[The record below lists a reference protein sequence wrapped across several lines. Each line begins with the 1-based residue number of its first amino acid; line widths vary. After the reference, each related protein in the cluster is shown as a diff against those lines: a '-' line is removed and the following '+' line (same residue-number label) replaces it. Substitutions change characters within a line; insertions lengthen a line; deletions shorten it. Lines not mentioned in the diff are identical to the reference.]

1 MPLTIFGFILY
12 IKLLLWRYAFYAQNL
27 SCMFNFLSL
36 INKNKK
42 KKNIQKSYSN
52 LFETT
57 LVKSENCTVKITFEP
72 LKIISTNVYLISASF
87 IRYPTPLIIS
97 AYILPWYIRF
107 LVISYITNNN
117 NNNHHMNCLP

>member
-1 MPLTIFGFILY
+1 MTICILCAESVMY
-12 IKLLLWRYAFYAQNL
+12 VQ
-27 SCMFNFLSL
+27 FLES
-36 INKNKK
+36 NKQKQKK

-97 AYILPWYIRF
+97 AYILP
-107 LVISYITNNN
+107 
-117 NNNHHMNCLP
+117 